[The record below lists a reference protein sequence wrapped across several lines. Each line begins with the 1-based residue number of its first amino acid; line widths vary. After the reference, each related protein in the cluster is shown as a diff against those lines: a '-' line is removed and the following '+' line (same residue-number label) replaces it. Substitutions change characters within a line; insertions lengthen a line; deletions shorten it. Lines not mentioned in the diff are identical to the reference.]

1 MYKSIKGS
9 SISLLNFRREVAQQA
24 LKQCGTP
31 RSRLGPKTIA
41 TASQLPMLS
50 GSTKKTIG
58 QFLFQLATPDVFL
71 EEDPQLSVRSA
82 MLHCMS
88 SASKCITKLKI
99 YGKAEHCIFM

>member
-31 RSRLGPKTIA
+31 RSRPGPKTSR
-41 TASQLPMLS
+41 TVLS
-50 GSTKKTIG
+50 GTTEKTIG
-58 QFLFQLATPDVFL
+58 QFLFQLATPDVVFV

-82 MLHCMS
+82 MLHYMS
-88 SASKCITKLKI
+88 SASKCII
-99 YGKAEHCIFM
+99 KA